1 MAGISA
7 VRAVGP
13 HTDGMNILPGRAAP
27 SQTLPPGNRV
37 SPAPCA
43 RARPAPTLPRAGV
56 WGNPVSPRPL
66 RAGYALPIPPTG

>member
-27 SQTLPPGNRV
+27 SQSLPPGEGLGK
-37 SPAPCA
+37 PGFPF
-43 RARPAPTLPRAGV
+43 
-56 WGNPVSPRPL
+56 PL
-66 RAGYALPIPPTG
+66 RAGCALPIPPTG